1 MMQDGQSKASTA
13 ANADYFLNNIREYER
28 NVSRIDTYKKI
39 RDFISGRIA
48 GVGSVVDI
56 GNGGVFDYDTSSI
69 GQITAIDLFLA
80 SLPPDLVAQYFP
92 ANAVAKKG
100 SALALPEPPNK
111 FDFALMVMLIHHLS
125 GSNWREN
132 WSNARQALDEALRV
146 LKPGGRLLV
155 VESCVPQWFFQFEK
169 AAFAVLSRATTSVF
183 SHPVTFQFPVDMIA
197 DYLKARGLTVTVTK
211 IPKGKHVL
219 QFGFKVPSIMTP
231 VQVYAIEAIKSDRQM
246 LDR

>member
-1 MMQDGQSKASTA
+1 MMQDGQSQASAA
-13 ANADYFLNNIREYER
+13 ANTDYFLNNIREYES
-28 NVSRIDTYKKI
+28 NVSRIDTYKTI
-39 RDFISGRIA
+39 RDFISNRIA
-48 GVGSVVDI
+48 GAASVVDI
-56 GNGGVFDYDTSSI
+56 GNGGVFDYDTSGI
-69 GQITAIDLFLA
+69 EHITAIDLFLED
-80 SLPPDLVAQYFP
+80 LPPDLVAKYFP
-92 ANAVAKKG
+92 VNAVAKKG
-100 SALALPEPPNK
+100 SALSLPGPSNK

-146 LKPGGRLLV
+146 LKPGGRLLI

-183 SHPVTFQFPVDMIA
+183 SHPVTFQFPVNMIA
-197 DYLKARGLTVTVTK
+197 DYLKARGQAVTVTK

-231 VQVYAIEAIKSDRQM
+231 VQVYGIEAIKSGR
-246 LDR
+246 